1 MPLQIYNTLT
11 RRKEPF
17 EPQDPRRV
25 TMYVCGPTVYSHPHI
40 GNARPAV
47 VFDVLFRVLRRR
59 YGVVYARNIT
69 DVDDK
74 INAAAAET
82 GVPIA
87 TVTERYTAVYH
98 HDMEALGVLPP
109 TLEPRATDHIARMI
123 AMIERLIERGHAYEA
138 ERHVLFHV
146 PSFADYGRLSGRD
159 REDMI
164 AGARVEVAPFK
175 RDPADFVLWK
185 PSGEDLPGWDSPWGR
200 GRPGWHLEC
209 SSMIEEH
216 LGETIDIHGGGQDL
230 VFPHHENEIAQGTC
244 AHGGRLYCRYWVHN
258 GFVNVEHEK
267 MSKSLGNILLVRDLL
282 QQAPGETVRMAL
294 LSGHY
299 RKPLDWTAKTLP
311 RAQRSLDRLYGTLR
325 DLGDVAATPAAQ
337 PPPAFIAALE
347 DDLNTPQAFAELHEL
362 TRAANAVTDPDERA
376 RYKAELLAA
385 GEVLGLLGQD
395 PDAWFEGRG
404 TARIDI
410 EEIERLISQRTMARA
425 SKDFAAAD
433 RIRDELLRRGIALE
447 DAAEGTRWRLTR
459 DAQTQR
465 R

>member
-1 MPLQIYNTLT
+1 MSLQLYNTLT

-17 EPQDPRRV
+17 EPRDPRRV

-59 YGVVYARNIT
+59 YEVVYARNIT

-74 INAAAAET
+74 INAAAAEA
-82 GVPIA
+82 GVAIT
-87 TVTERYTAVYH
+87 TVTEQYTAVYH
-98 HDMEALGVLPP
+98 HDMDALGVLAP
-109 TLEPRATDHIARMI
+109 TLEPRATEHIARMI

-185 PSGEDLPGWDSPWGR
+185 PSSEDLPGWDSPWGR

-244 AHGGRLYCRYWVHN
+244 AHDGRLYCRYWVHN

-267 MSKSLGNILLVRDLL
+267 MSKSLGNIVRVRDLL

-299 RKPLDWTAKTLP
+299 RKPLDWTAQTLP

-325 DLGDVAATPAAQ
+325 DLRDVAATPAAQ

-362 TRAANAVTDPDERA
+362 TRAANAVADPGERA

-395 PDAWFEGRG
+395 PDAWFEGRS
-404 TARIDI
+404 TTRIDA
-410 EEIERLISQRTMARA
+410 EEIERLISQRTTARA

-447 DAAEGTRWRLTR
+447 DGAEGTRWRLTR
-459 DAQTQR
+459 DAETQR